1 MYEDRRPERPARGA
15 ISTKT
20 AVFLMFVVGI
30 SVAICTWAIMYSI
43 NASKTVVNE
52 NRFSKLIEAAE
63 IMEENYVTDV
73 DIDNMMD
80 AAVNAMVESLGDRWS
95 YYVSVEE
102 LESYESNVNNNY
114 VGVGVTVERTTDKGL
129 LVISVAE
136 GGGAE
141 EAGITAGSYITAAD
155 GQSII
160 GYELSDATAL
170 IKGAEGT
177 TVVLT
182 VRDEAGRTQELTV
195 ERRTIEVD
203 PVSAQFI
210 GDIGYVTLENF
221 NASSAESFNEKV
233 DALIEQGAKGL
244 IFDVRFNGGGRVSE
258 LCDMLDHLLP
268 ECTIFVTDDKYGN
281 RDVMESDAECIEQ
294 LPCVVLVNEDS
305 YSAAEYFAAVQQE
318 YGTAEVVGV
327 QTSGKGYSQAPI
339 SLSDGS
345 VISLSTR
352 TYYTPSGIS
361 LEGVGISPDHVVDLT
376 DEQYQQLYYGE
387 LAIEDD
393 PQLQY
398 ALELLNDEIAG

>member
-244 IFDVRFNGGGRVSE
+244 IFDVRFNGGGSVSE
-258 LCDMLDHLLP
+258 LCDLLDHLLP
-268 ECTIFVTDDKYGN
+268 VCTIFV
-281 RDVMESDAECIEQ
+281 
-294 LPCVVLVNEDS
+294 
-305 YSAAEYFAAVQQE
+305 
-318 YGTAEVVGV
+318 
-327 QTSGKGYSQAPI
+327 
-339 SLSDGS
+339 
-345 VISLSTR
+345 
-352 TYYTPSGIS
+352 
-361 LEGVGISPDHVVDLT
+361 
-376 DEQYQQLYYGE
+376 
-387 LAIEDD
+387 
-393 PQLQY
+393 
-398 ALELLNDEIAG
+398 